1 MSSVDIKA
9 YRKIGL
15 RALTFYTITTLI
27 AAFTGIALAVLIQ
40 PGASLS
46 TTSASSSG
54 DAEAVQTVDS
64 LLDLIR
70 YVSKST

>member
-9 YRKIGL
+9 NRKIGL
-15 RALTFYTITTLI
+15 RAFTFYTTTTVV

-40 PGASLS
+40 PGSSLRHA
-46 TTSASSSG
+46 SASSSG
-54 DAEAVQTVDS
+54 NAGSLQTVDS

-70 YVSKST
+70 YVSKYL